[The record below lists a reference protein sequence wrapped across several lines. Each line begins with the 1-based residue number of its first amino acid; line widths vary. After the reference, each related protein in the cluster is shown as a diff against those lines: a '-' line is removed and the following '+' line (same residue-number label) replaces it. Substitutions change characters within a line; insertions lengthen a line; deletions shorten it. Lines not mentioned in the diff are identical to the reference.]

1 MNLSQLTVKI
11 DEIFNMKVNSK
22 NIEIKIK
29 KLGNKIL
36 NSTFNEID
44 YFINR

>member
-1 MNLSQLTVKI
+1 MNSSQLTVKI
-11 DEIFNMKVNSK
+11 DKIFNTKVNPK

-36 NSTFNEID
+36 NSTFNEIN
-44 YFINR
+44 YFINH